1 MVIINIYSLCPE
13 NNNSMLSTELTFKER
28 VKLFI
33 AQILVK
39 WGKLTHDDFTQQE
52 LQDLVKDVFPYT
64 FNFDIPVGAGK
75 ISVLEGNVTL
85 NSKQNRIG
93 IQCLA
98 ALNVEVAKSTIY
110 RAHVI
115 FSLSATPR
123 YNKEKATLFLEDLTT
138 DNITLVNDDYALIK
152 DTQFIISKFFPTQVN
167 TLLGKPLRSA
177 LSLITAGTSDI
188 AANYLQLYTGGSKQA
203 VLDYHKPQIHN
214 AIISQLTPDDLS
226 HSMRAS
232 QWREVLFSRLG
243 KSVRVEENVLRFYL
257 TAPSN
262 TDQN

>member
-1 MVIINIYSLCPE
+1 M
-13 NNNSMLSTELTFKER
+13 
-28 VKLFI
+28 
-33 AQILVK
+33 
-39 WGKLTHDDFTQQE
+39 
-52 LQDLVKDVFPYT
+52 
-64 FNFDIPVGAGK
+64 
-75 ISVLEGNVTL
+75 LEGNVTL

-214 AIISQLTPDDLS
+214 AITSQFTPDDLS